1 MKNTISLCMIVKNE
15 EKYLAQCL
23 ESVKAVV
30 DEIVIVDTGSSDKTK
45 EIAASFGAKVYD
57 FEWNDDFSAARNFAK
72 SKTTMNWILQL
83 DADEY
88 FEQNEAQKI
97 TNAVQNSL
105 SQALSIRI
113 INLKTKDTTSSTHTN
128 IRLFRNSSDIS
139 YEYCIHEQPY
149 YKGKSIEDFEHSDIS
164 IMHLGY
170 IKEIVD
176 EKDKRNRNLR
186 LLDKELKKRPHDKFI
201 VLNIASEYLATG
213 DYQRAIYYYQKA
225 TNNGMNTSLLQ
236 KVILKMAIAYEE
248 SRRSEEAL
256 LLLRKGQ
263 KLFPTYTDLVFLE
276 AEILQKNTQEKQ
288 AEELFTMCLSMGE
301 VKGDFVSRKGIST
314 SLPLMKLGYLA
325 TKSRNFTAAV
335 NYYSRAL
342 KEDKYSVEAAIGL
355 FGILKYTGEQE
366 SAISFITSLHFEDTN
381 QNKLF
386 KYKIFSE
393 LLLKQEFIN
402 SFRTF
407 EDVLLKK
414 KTLHSLYYFLLQG
427 DFSRA
432 ESIVNDFSIDVE
444 ERQLFLYLLHSFKG
458 PTFIKDSM
466 EKDFENDHKR
476 PSLKVYSVLLDE
488 LSKLQM
494 FDEFNVVL
502 SFINHFPSTT
512 LKTISNI
519 FYNHLHD
526 ELALEFILAYLKDNP
541 EDAESLL
548 FASELLLSAE
558 YYIDAIEH
566 AERAFNLNNMYFK
579 ALEVIL
585 EAYLHTGELES
596 AQSFA
601 KHILPSYPKSTY
613 LLKII
618 QG

>member
-23 ESVKAVV
+23 ESVKSVV

-45 EIAASFGAKVYD
+45 EIAASFGAKLYD

-72 SKTTMNWILQL
+72 SKTTMNWVLQL

-88 FEQNEAQKI
+88 FEPTEAQKI
-97 TNAVQNSL
+97 NQAVQNSL
-105 SQALSIRI
+105 HQALSIRI
-113 INLKTKDTTSSTHTN
+113 VNLKTKDTASSTHTN
-128 IRLFRNSSDIS
+128 IRLFRNSDDIS
-139 YEYCIHEQPY
+139 YEYSIHEQPY
-149 YKGKSIEDFEHSDIS
+149 YKGEAIEDFEHSDIFL
-164 IMHLGY
+164 MHLGY

-186 LLDKELKKRPHDKFI
+186 LLNNELKKRPHDKFI

-213 DYQRAIYYYQKA
+213 DFQRAIYYYQKA
-225 TNNGMNTSLLQ
+225 TNNGTNTSLLQ
-236 KVILKMAIAYEE
+236 KVILKMVIAYEE
-248 SRRSEEAL
+248 SGRNEEAL

-263 KLFPTYTDLVFLE
+263 NLFPKYTDLVFLE
-276 AEILQKNTQEKQ
+276 AEILQKKTQEKQ
-288 AEELFTMCLSMGE
+288 AEDLFNACLTMGE

-314 SLPLMKLGYLA
+314 SLPLVKLGYLA
-325 TKSRNFTAAV
+325 MKNRHLTTAV
-335 NYYSRAL
+335 DYFSRAL
-342 KEDKYSVEAAIGL
+342 KEDKYNDVAAIGL

-366 SAISFITSLHFEDTN
+366 SAISFITTLYFEDSN

-393 LLLKQEFIN
+393 LLFKEEFIN

-407 EDVLLKK
+407 EDSLLKK
-414 KTLHSLYYFLLQG
+414 KSLHSLYYFLLQG

-432 ESIVNDFSIDVE
+432 QSLVNDFSIDVE
-444 ERQLFLYLLHSFKG
+444 ERQLFSYLWQAFQGLK
-458 PTFIKDSM
+458 TFQEFI
-466 EKDFENDHKR
+466 EKDFENDHNR
-476 PSLKVYSVLLDE
+476 PSLKVYITLLNE

-502 SFINHFPSTT
+502 SFTNHFPSSV
-512 LKTISNI
+512 LKTISKI
-519 FYNHLHD
+519 FYNHMHD

-541 EDAESLL
+541 EDSESLL
-548 FASELLLSAE
+548 FASELLSRAE
-558 YYIDAIEH
+558 YFIDAIEH
-566 AERAFNLNNMYFK
+566 AERAYNLNNAYFK

-585 EAYLHTGELES
+585 ETYLHAGDLES
-596 AQSFA
+596 AHSFA
-601 KHILPSYPKSTY
+601 KHMLPSYPKSTY